1 MSRTV
6 RRFCLVDALNFDH
19 IEGWLEAMARKGLFF
34 DHTSPW
40 FFHFQPGEPRAVRYR
55 VEPGGTLDNA
65 EGMAYC
71 QSLGWELAGKLGPQL
86 FLYRSDDP
94 EAPELHTD
102 PVVRGYGL
110 DKLARQ
116 MRWRY
121 LVVLLCMAGMLVS
134 AIWPLT
140 WDEPVLALIGSSNTL
155 YLGLLMEFIAIY
167 LSIRY
172 FSSFFALRRR
182 LKAGEGPRR
191 SGWRRSARA
200 TAAALACSCCLLVL
214 SLVQSAAYF
223 LASWESETA
232 AAERPFPILELRE
245 LEDNPALE
253 AIPSPIALEI
263 FGYDRDNSVRY
274 DWSWLCPGQYEV
286 DQRLTDGGDYEPRLD
301 MRWYRLSLPCLASP
315 LLDDLISRYSDFR
328 YAPEHYTVTE
338 PELPG
343 FDRAV
348 LVQNNRW
355 PGQELF
361 LQARN
366 VVIYL
371 DYSGAQELT
380 GRPDLLTEL
389 AAWRPSAS

>member
-1 MSRTV
+1 MSKTV

-34 DHTSPW
+34 DHASPW
-40 FFHFQPGEPRAVRYR
+40 FFHFQPGEPKAVRYR
-55 VEPGGTLDNA
+55 VEPGGTLDSA

-86 FLYRSDDP
+86 FLYQSDNP

-110 DKLARQ
+110 DKLAKQ
-116 MRWRY
+116 LRWRY
-121 LVVLLCMAGMLVS
+121 LVVLLCMAGMLVP

-140 WDEPVLALIGSSNTL
+140 WDEPVLSLISSSNTL
-155 YLGLLMEFIAIY
+155 YLGLLMEFIVIY

-191 SGWRRSARA
+191 SRWRRSARA

-214 SLVQSAAYF
+214 SLIQSAAYF

-253 AIPSPIALEI
+253 AVPSPITLEI

-286 DQRLTDGGDYEPRLD
+286 EQRLTDGRDYEPRLD

-315 LLDDLISRYSDFR
+315 
-328 YAPEHYTVTE
+328 TE

-348 LVQNNRW
+348 LVQDNRW

-361 LQARN
+361 LQAGN

-371 DYSGAQELT
+371 DYSGAQDLT
-380 GRPDLLTEL
+380 GRPELLARL
-389 AAWRPSAS
+389 AAFEA